1 MNDTLPDPN
10 IKVLVTGATGYVG
23 SRLVPRLLERG
34 YRVRA
39 AGRSMAKLAA
49 RSWAADPAVELVKL
63 DVLDQDSTFAALTD
77 CTHAYYL
84 VHSMNPQSRDFA
96 KTDKLAAANM
106 VAACDAVALRQLIY
120 LGGLGEE
127 QHNLSK
133 HLRSRSDVGA
143 ILHTA
148 KVPTTFL
155 RAAMIIGSGSASF
168 EILRY
173 LVERLPVMVTPK
185 WVSTPSQPIAIR
197 NVLEYLIGCLN
208 NENTFDKVFDIG
220 GPDVIS
226 YRDLMNTYAEA
237 AGLAPPV
244 VLPVPVF
251 TPGLSSYWINYITPV
266 PSYIARPLAEG
277 LRNPAVC
284 TESSIKTLVPQ
295 KLLSCEEAVR
305 LALQRMELQT
315 VESHWTDAGKI
326 PPAEWCNEAD
336 PAWAGGTMYVDRRCV
351 VIEGTKAAAWAAVSK
366 IGGTSGWYYA
376 NWLWYVRGWL
386 DRIVGGVGS
395 ERGRRHPTE
404 LRPGDALDFWRV
416 CTIEPQKRLLLM
428 AEMKL
433 PGQAALQFEIEELTD
448 GTTRITQ
455 TAMFLPRG
463 LPGLAYWFAVS
474 PLHEFVFNGMLR
486 GIARASG
493 SKMRQRPQKLQKRY
507 V

>member
-1 MNDTLPDPN
+1 MDKDSCDAHV
-10 IKVLVTGATGYVG
+10 KVLVTGATGYVG

-34 YRVRA
+34 FIVRA
-39 AGRSMAKLAA
+39 ASRSIDKLKA
-49 RSWAADPAVELVKL
+49 RSWAAHPSVELVEL
-63 DVLDQDSTFAALTD
+63 DVLDQDSTNAALAG

-84 VHSMNPQSRDFA
+84 VHSMNPQSHDFA
-96 KTDKLAAANM
+96 EADKLAATHM
-106 VAACDAVALRQLIY
+106 VAACEAVSLKQLIY

-127 QHNLSK
+127 EHNLSK
-133 HLRSRSDVGA
+133 HLRSRADVGA
-143 ILHTA
+143 ILHKA

-197 NVLEYLIGCLN
+197 NVLEYLIGCLD

-226 YRDLMNTYAEA
+226 YRDLMDTYADA
-237 AGLAPPV
+237 AGLSRPV

-295 KLLSCEEAVR
+295 KLLSCKEAVR
-305 LALQRMELQT
+305 LALQSIELQK

-336 PAWAGGTMYVDRRCV
+336 PSWAGGTMYIDRRSV
-351 VIEGTKAAAWAAVSK
+351 IIEGSKAAAWAAVSQ
-366 IGGTSGWYYA
+366 IGGTAGWYYA
-376 NWLWYVRGWL
+376 NWLWHVRGWL

-404 LRPGDALDFWRV
+404 LRAGDAVDFWRV
-416 CTIEPQKRLLLM
+416 CTIEAQKRLLLM

-433 PGQAALQFEIEELTD
+433 PGQAALQFELEELRD

-455 TAMFLPRG
+455 TAMFRPRG
-463 LPGLAYWFAVS
+463 LAGMAYWFAVS

-493 SKMRQRPQKLQKRY
+493 SKMRHRPQKLQKRF

>member
-1 MNDTLPDPN
+1 MESISSDNHM
-10 IKVLVTGATGYVG
+10 KVLVTGATGYVG

-34 YRVRA
+34 YSVRA
-39 AGRSMAKLAA
+39 ASRSMAKLQA
-49 RSWAADPAVELVKL
+49 RSWATDPVVELVEL
-63 DVLDQDSTFAALTD
+63 DVLDQDSTFAALSG

-84 VHSMNPQSRDFA
+84 VHSMNPQTRDFA
-96 KTDKLAAANM
+96 KADKLAAANM
-106 VAACDAVALRQLIY
+106 VAACEAVSLRQLIY
-120 LGGLGEE
+120 LGGLGER
-127 QHNLSK
+127 QDNLSK
-133 HLRSRSDVGA
+133 HLQSRSEVGT

-173 LVERLPVMVTPK
+173 LVERLPVMVTPR

-208 NENTFDKVFDIG
+208 REETFNRVFDIG

-226 YRDLMNTYAEA
+226 YRDLMDTFAQA
-237 AGLAPPV
+237 AGLPKPV
-244 VLPVPVF
+244 VLSVPVF
-251 TPGLSSYWINYITPV
+251 SPGLSSYWINFITPV

-284 TESSIKTLVPQ
+284 TESSIKTIVPQ

-305 LALQRMELQT
+305 LALERIELQN

-326 PPAEWCNEAD
+326 PPAEWCNESD
-336 PAWAGGTMYVDRRCV
+336 PAWAGGTMYVDSRS
-351 VIEGTKAAAWAAVSK
+351 VIIDGTKEAAWAAISQ

-376 NWLWYVRGWL
+376 NWLWHVRGSL
-386 DRIVGGVGS
+386 DRLVGGVGS
-395 ERGRRHPTE
+395 GRGRRHPTE
-404 LRPGDALDFWRV
+404 LRPGDAVDFWRV
-416 CTIEPQKRLLLM
+416 GAIEPQKRLLLI

-433 PGQAALQFEIEELTD
+433 PGQAALQFEIEELADCSTQ
-448 GTTRITQ
+448 ITQ
-455 TAMFLPRG
+455 TALFHPRG
-463 LPGLAYWFAVS
+463 LAGMAYWFAVS
-474 PLHEFVFNGMLR
+474 PLHEFIFNGMLR

-493 SKMRQRPQKLQKRY
+493 SKMTQRPKKLQKRY